1 MPWRKLLDDPLSYFW
16 LPTYIVARARGIA
29 YRLRYL
35 ASSRVRI
42 DPGFVAESPLVI
54 RGSGSVHIG
63 RGVKVRRSNTY
74 LVSIRTLA
82 PEARVTIGDGS
93 ELGGVQILCRRE
105 VTLGEKTLAANCRIQ
120 DVDFVAP
127 ERDGAPEPVR
137 LGKGVWVGLTSLLLK
152 RATVGDWAIVAAGS
166 VVERAIDSLAV
177 AMGNPA
183 RPIRGVVVAR

>member
-1 MPWRKLLDDPLSYFW
+1 MPWRKLLDDPLSYVW
-16 LPTYIVARARGIA
+16 LPRYIVARSRGFA

-35 ASSRVRI
+35 LSTRVRI
-42 DPGFVAESPLVI
+42 DPGFVAESAMTI
-54 RGSGSVHIG
+54 RGTGSVHIG

-74 LVSIRTLA
+74 VVSIRTLS
-82 PEARVTIGDGS
+82 PDARVTIGDGS

-120 DVDFVAP
+120 DVDFVTE

-137 LGKGVWVGLTSLLLK
+137 VGRGVWVGLTALLLK

-166 VVERAIDSLAV
+166 VVERAIESLAV

-183 RPIRGVVVAR
+183 RPIRGVVT